1 MRVCPLH
8 QPGDKEATMKKTGI
22 IAILMLILTLTFGA
36 AGAWAEDHTVTVKN
50 ASNGP
55 VTVAIVWSGGGVEPV
70 KLDAGE
76 THDATVPANIDSVKV
91 TADGHCRQGVQT
103 FNPLRANR
111 ATVQCKGDSY
121 TIKLEQMKPMP

>member
-1 MRVCPLH
+1 
-8 QPGDKEATMKKTGI
+8 MKKPGI
-22 IAILMLILTLTFGA
+22 ATILMLILMLTLGA
-36 AGAWAEDHTVTVKN
+36 AAWAADHTVTVKN
-50 ASNGP
+50 ASDGP
-55 VTVAIVWSGGGVEPV
+55 VTVAILWSGGGVSPV

-76 THDATVPANIDSVKV
+76 THDVTVPADMASVKV

-121 TIKLEQMKPMP
+121 TIRVEQVTPAPAP

>member
-1 MRVCPLH
+1 
-8 QPGDKEATMKKTGI
+8 MKRTVI
-22 IAILMLILTLTFGA
+22 AAILMLILTLVFGA
-36 AGAWAEDHTVTVKN
+36 AGAWAEDHTITVKN

-55 VTVAIVWSGGGVEPV
+55 VTVAIVWSGGGVAPV

-76 THDATVPANIDSVKV
+76 THDATVPADMASVKV

-103 FNPLRANR
+103 FNPQRANR

-121 TIKLEQMKPMP
+121 TIKVEQVTPAP